1 MIFYCSV
8 ITPPSRFVSRKKVF
22 AMDSFHAFRYIQDKY
37 SRVINFCPTALVL
50 VETEKESIYYNY
62 IGVQIN

>member
-1 MIFYCSV
+1 MLFYCSV
-8 ITPPSRFVSRKKVF
+8 ITPPSRFVNRVKVF

-50 VETEKESIYYNY
+50 VENDSESVYYNY
-62 IGVQIN
+62 IGVQLN